1 VSPPETPVGEARI
14 AGGTIRI
21 LIIAKQQF
29 IADALEALLGNQS
42 GMVVVAKVNSAD
54 DIAELAA
61 DLHPDVMI
69 LDFRVRDEAVLAA
82 IKTIFESGSLAKVI
96 FLAGEESDQVLLAAI
111 EVGASAVLDLS
122 SPADEVIHAV
132 RTASE
137 GGSLISPVTISTLLS
152 GRRKTDFS
160 RDRLTHREAEI
171 LGLMADG
178 ASNRDMA
185 ASLGISYTTVRCHV
199 RNLSG
204 KLAAHSKL
212 EILVKAQRLDLVGR
226 RVLPEPVHTTHA
238 QNL

>member
-1 VSPPETPVGEARI
+1 
-14 AGGTIRI
+14 
-21 LIIAKQQF
+21 
-29 IADALEALLGNQS
+29 LEALLGSQS
-42 GMVVVAKVNSAD
+42 GMVVVANVHSAD
-54 DIAELAA
+54 DIVELVT
-61 DLHPDVMI
+61 DLHPNVVI
-69 LDFRVRDEAVLAA
+69 LDFRVRDEVVLAA
-82 IKTIFESGSLAKVI
+82 LRKMFESGSLAKVI

-111 EVGASAVLDLS
+111 EAGASAVLNLS
-122 SPADEVIHAV
+122 SPAGEVIHAV

-137 GGSLISPVTISTLLS
+137 GGSLISADTISTLLS
-152 GRRKTDFS
+152 GRRKTDFV

-171 LGLMADG
+171 LRLMADG

-212 EILVKAQRLDLVGR
+212 EILVNAQRLNLVAR
-226 RVLPEPVHTTHA
+226 RVPPEPVHSTHA